1 MYLLKQEVLSLSVQ
15 REIHRILVDTG
26 YTEADYEKDMENA
39 KELEQT
45 SYPVFNMA
53 LYVTLD
59 GERVDVR
66 VPMGEIREFNGGT
79 LLNLTVL
86 KTFASPE
93 MGETGRFL
101 LPDGTGSLMN
111 FYNGKES
118 QQEFSVPVY
127 GRDLSVRQDEKIYKE
142 NVAYLP
148 LFAKIIRMIVSNNCH
163 IRSHVPQIRYC
174 IRICPEGKGLSL
186 CRCSPV
192 CIWKFIVY
200 HSNIRLPQ
208 NTDEIF

>member
-66 VPMGEIREFNGGT
+66 VPMSEIREFNGGT

-93 MGETGRFL
+93 MGEDRPFPPAGRH
-101 LPDGTGSLMN
+101 PDL
-111 FYNGKES
+111 
-118 QQEFSVPVY
+118 
-127 GRDLSVRQDEKIYKE
+127 
-142 NVAYLP
+142 
-148 LFAKIIRMIVSNNCH
+148 
-163 IRSHVPQIRYC
+163 
-174 IRICPEGKGLSL
+174 
-186 CRCSPV
+186 
-192 CIWKFIVY
+192 
-200 HSNIRLPQ
+200 
-208 NTDEIF
+208 